1 MELDLRVGS
10 IFTRV
15 QTLELQQRVAALQ
28 ESMVS
33 YGMSAKTTLASQSSC
48 RRELKVPSRTGP
60 CQFPTLGFVVDQYER
75 VNAFVPEPFWYI
87 HVGLNREGQTTS
99 FSWRRG
105 RLYDQQ
111 IAEAV
116 FTMVEMDPEAT
127 VTRWETKP
135 TQKWQ
140 VVRT

>member
-1 MELDLRVGS
+1 M
-10 IFTRV
+10 
-15 QTLELQQRVAALQ
+15 
-28 ESMVS
+28 
-33 YGMSAKTTLASQSSC
+33 
-48 RRELKVPSRTGP
+48 
-60 CQFPTLGFVVDQYER
+60 DQYER

-105 RLYDQQ
+105 RLYDQA

-116 FTMVEMDPEAT
+116 FAMVEMDSEAT

-135 TQKWQ
+135 TQKW
-140 VVRT
+140 